1 MSDQASEDD
10 RQFEQVLSRLDAL
23 MKRSHG
29 AVAVEEAVETQE
41 ISSSDQSD
49 VPVLTEVYTGP
60 ELSPLELVASAP
72 PVLTDMLTTVVREA
86 FQHDAQGVLS
96 SEEGEEASPLPRDDA
111 PRHDI
116 EEIIASLLPAM
127 QARMALVIQEELQA
141 AQEAIAHRVKDE
153 AEQCL
158 RLHLSGNSV
167 TPK

>member
-41 ISSSDQSD
+41 VSSSDQSD

-111 PRHDI
+111 RLDI

>member
-41 ISSSDQSD
+41 VSSSDQSD

-111 PRHDI
+111 RLDI

-153 AEQCL
+153 AEALL
-158 RLHLSGNSV
+158 RLHLSGSSV

>member
-111 PRHDI
+111 RHDI

-153 AEQCL
+153 AEALL
-158 RLHLSGNSV
+158 RLHLSGSSV

>member
-29 AVAVEEAVETQE
+29 AVAVEEAVEMQE
-41 ISSSDQSD
+41 VSSSDQSD

-96 SEEGEEASPLPRDDA
+96 SEEEASSLPRDDA
-111 PRHDI
+111 RLDI

-153 AEQCL
+153 AEALL
-158 RLHLSGNSV
+158 RLHLSGSSV

>member
-41 ISSSDQSD
+41 VSSSDQSD

-72 PVLTDMLTTVVREA
+72 PVLTDMLITVVREA
-86 FQHDAQGVLS
+86 VQHDAQGVLS

-111 PRHDI
+111 RLDI

-153 AEQCL
+153 AEALL
-158 RLHLSGNSV
+158 RLHLSGSSV

>member
-41 ISSSDQSD
+41 VSSSDQSD

-86 FQHDAQGVLS
+86 SQHDAQGVLS
-96 SEEGEEASPLPRDDA
+96 SEEGEEASTLTRDDA
-111 PRHDI
+111 RLDI

-153 AEQCL
+153 AEALL
-158 RLHLSGNSV
+158 RLHLSGSSV

>member
-96 SEEGEEASPLPRDDA
+96 SEEEASSLPRDDA
-111 PRHDI
+111 RHDI

-153 AEQCL
+153 AEALL
-158 RLHLSGNSV
+158 RLHLSENSV

>member
-111 PRHDI
+111 RLDI

-153 AEQCL
+153 AEALL
-158 RLHLSGNSV
+158 RLHLSGSSV

>member
-96 SEEGEEASPLPRDDA
+96 SEEGEGASPLPRDDA
-111 PRHDI
+111 RHDI

-153 AEQCL
+153 AEALL
-158 RLHLSGNSV
+158 RLHLSGSSV